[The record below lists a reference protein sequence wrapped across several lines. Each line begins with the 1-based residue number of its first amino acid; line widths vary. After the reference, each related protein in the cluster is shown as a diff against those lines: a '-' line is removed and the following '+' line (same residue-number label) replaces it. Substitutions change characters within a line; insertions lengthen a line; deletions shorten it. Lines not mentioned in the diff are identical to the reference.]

1 MFRTNQS
8 KIIEISN
15 KLNILGSFLS
25 WCDQYDLYMNAG
37 IIEFLSLEQVLL
49 VKLKNYLAYLVELK
63 Q

>member
-1 MFRTNQS
+1 MFPIIQS

-25 WCDQYDLYMNAG
+25 RCDQWLLCMNAG
-37 IIEFLSLEQVLL
+37 IIEFMTLEQVLL
-49 VKLKNYLAYLVELK
+49 VKLKNVPAHLAEFK